1 VQQKIVD
8 FISTASTSPDEPKFA
23 IPTGL
28 IIAGP
33 SIASHG
39 PFFARLGRRIKKDET
54 NSAYVVL
61 TSGES
66 PNLKTLLKNLIKKV
80 TSLAEDDEDEDL
92 DQPARPSR
100 HGPKL
105 LNFDL
110 GHVQE
115 WRKKNH
121 VSSIVVALQDSE
133 AFDAGLLA
141 DVIDLFQ

>member
-1 VQQKIVD
+1 VN
-8 FISTASTSPDEPKFA
+8 FISAASASPDETKFA

-39 PFFARLGRRIKKDET
+39 PFFKRLGQNIKTDMDST
-54 NSAYVVL
+54 YVVL
-61 TSGES
+61 TSAES

-80 TSLAEDDEDEDL
+80 TSHVEEDDEDDM
-92 DQPARPSR
+92 DRPATSSR

-105 LNFDL
+105 LNYDL

-115 WRKKNH
+115 WRKKNR

-141 DVIDLFQ
+141 DIVDLFQ